1 MKTLQVF
8 LILSIATAYMV
19 SSKENFHS
27 HEEDGDGDA
36 EQPAQAPEADQER
49 YDELVDKVASRVLD
63 KIRSESDDEHEDE
76 EEHDFKNIEETKSDP
91 IWGRRTGRR
100 RRRFIFRRVAGIVTG
115 ITGKRRDELPKKN
128 DDEEANEDEEEY
140 DLKNFE
146 ETKND
151 PIWGRGRRRRF
162 LRRIGF
168 VG

>member
-27 HEEDGDGDA
+27 HDEDGGRDA
-36 EQPAQAPEADQER
+36 DQPAQAPEADQER

-63 KIRSESDDEHEDE
+63 KIRSESD
-76 EEHDFKNIEETKSDP
+76 
-91 IWGRRTGRR
+91 
-100 RRRFIFRRVAGIVTG
+100 
-115 ITGKRRDELPKKN
+115 ELPKKN
-128 DDEEANEDEEEY
+128 DDEEANEDEIDEDEEEH

-151 PIWGRGRRRRF
+151 PKAWGRGRRRRRLWRTVGRIINPF
-162 LRRIGF
+162 GRRRRFRFRG
-168 VG
+168 